1 MTMPNVLRYI
11 TIFLIG
17 TLLFV
22 PFLGQVHLFDW
33 DEINFAECAR
43 EMIVSKDYLRM
54 QINYRPFWEKPPL
67 FIWMQVLSMKAFG
80 INEFAARFPNALAG
94 VITLIALYYTG
105 KRIVNERLAIW
116 WVILYAA
123 TWLPH
128 FYFKS
133 GIIDPI
139 FNLFIFLAFA
149 QVYFI
154 KYGQNKYLHALLT
167 GVFLGLA
174 VMTKG
179 PVAILIAGLSFTTYL
194 IVNKGFTGYKLLHLL
209 TIAVA
214 TLLTTALWFGVEIL
228 QHGFWFINEF
238 ITYQIRLFKTEDAGH
253 GGPFFYHFIVLL
265 IGCFPAAPFLF
276 QYIKKQRA
284 ENTQQADFIKWM
296 WIMFW
301 VVLLLFSIV
310 KTKIVHYSSLCY
322 FPLTFLAALQL
333 YRIAEGK
340 VSLLKPV
347 KILLTVIGVV
357 LAIAITCLP
366 LVGLNKDILIPLID
380 DPFAVGNLQA
390 NVQWSIAEISWGL
403 IYLAGIVIAVVLMR
417 KEFRKGILVLCA
429 VQIITIQVTVLHFTP
444 KIEAISQRAAI
455 EYFQSFIG
463 KDVYVHVLG
472 YKSYAHLF
480 YTQKQPQTNNNYD
493 NEEWLLT
500 GNLDKPAY
508 FICKVMDADKYRAM
522 PQLEETGSKNGFV
535 FFKRK

>member
-67 FIWMQVLSMKAFG
+67 FIWLQVLSMKTFG

-139 FNLFIFLAFA
+139 FNLFIFLAFV

-154 KYGQNKYLHALLT
+154 KYGQNKYLHALLS

-179 PVAILIAGLSFTTYL
+179 PVAILVAGLSFTTYL

-209 TIAVA
+209 TITVA

-228 QHGFWFINEF
+228 QHGFWFVNEF

-276 QYIKKQRA
+276 QYFKKQRA

-390 NVQWSIAEISWGL
+390 NVHWSIAEISWGL
-403 IYLAGIVIAVVLMR
+403 IYLAGIITAVVLMR
-417 KEFRKGILVLCA
+417 KEFRKGVLVLCA
-429 VQIITIQVTVLHFTP
+429 VQVITIQVTVLHFTP

-500 GNLDKPAY
+500 GNIDKPAY
-508 FICKVMDADKYRAM
+508 FICKVMEADKYRSM